1 MIVLLIAAG
10 VSCALVT
17 AKLRVLG
24 RILATSSRRSKVS
37 MHRWV
42 KDRFAAYRRHEGRG
56 PIIVSALLMP
66 RAA

>member
-1 MIVLLIAAG
+1 
-10 VSCALVT
+10 
-17 AKLRVLG
+17 
-24 RILATSSRRSKVS
+24 